1 MIDVHK
7 LGVGQRREVREVP
20 EYLRGYVPPPPPAPA
35 TRDGQREIV
44 AATLAAGLIAA
55 DHTRPATVE
64 NAVVLMRQVHAEIWP
79 VKSYTGEEMQNDE

>member
-7 LGVGQRREVREVP
+7 LAESGRPSLIPR
-20 EYLRGYVPPPPPAPA
+20 YVPPAPP
-35 TRDGQREIV
+35 TRRGQREVV

-64 NAVVLMRQVHAEIWP
+64 NAVALMRAVHAEMWP
-79 VKSYTGEEMQNDE
+79 QVENETEKQV

>member
-7 LGVGQRREVREVP
+7 LGLAPISQTYEVP
-20 EYLRGYVPPPPPAPA
+20 QRMRSYVPPPPSPS
-35 TRDGQREIV
+35 TRAGQREIV

-64 NAVVLMRQVHAEIWP
+64 NAVALMRQVYAELWP
-79 VKSYTGEEMQNDE
+79 EKENGQ

>member
-7 LGVGQRREVREVP
+7 LGTEQRGQP
-20 EYLRGYVPPPPPAPA
+20 HTVPPRVTGHIPSYKPPAPP
-35 TRDGQREIV
+35 TRQGQREIV

-64 NAVVLMRQVHAEIWP
+64 NAIALMRAVYAEIWP
-79 VKSYTGEEMQNDE
+79 QVENGTEKQV

>member
-20 EYLRGYVPPPPPAPA
+20 EHLRGYVPPPPQGA
-35 TRDGQREIV
+35 TSEGQRQIV
-44 AATLAAGLIAA
+44 AATLAVGLIAA

-64 NAVVLMRQVHAEIWP
+64 NAVELMRAVYAELWPQVENGQE
-79 VKSYTGEEMQNDE
+79 KQG

>member
-20 EYLRGYVPPPPPAPA
+20 EHLRGYVPPPPPQGA
-35 TRDGQREIV
+35 TREGQREIV

-55 DHTRPATVE
+55 DHTRPATVG
-64 NAVVLMRQVHAEIWP
+64 NAVALMREVYAEIWP
-79 VKSYTGEEMQNDE
+79 QVENGQEKQG